1 MEYEEES
8 QQDGYDGESIRVNTD
23 WLYDYEEQE
32 RKRQERMQP
41 EESSVGQDYKDESRK
56 IVPMKKRETTGITL
70 MKLDANHRVMARYR
84 VNKIPFT
91 IGRSTSNDLVL
102 DDLCVARNHCRIIER
117 DGRYLLEDVGTMN
130 KLYVNGMVTGQVPLS
145 DGLRVYIG
153 NEEFQIAVEGGRSQS
168 TRLYKNAE
176 GSYE

>member
-1 MEYEEES
+1 M
-8 QQDGYDGESIRVNTD
+8 QAG
-23 WLYDYEEQE
+23 
-32 RKRQERMQP
+32 RKQRRA
-41 EESSVGQDYKDESRK
+41 DYKDESGK

-70 MKLDANHRVMARYR
+70 MKLVPITELWRGYR